1 MYIVLATLGLLIHQE
16 STLELPVKVS
26 KSASIACFL
35 KSGDGGG
42 TAIHL
47 GERFSISWFLTS
59 LHEVEGENTFEIS
72 WFEDFGLDSSFSKNK
87 AGSIPGGIIVAKD
100 KDADLALL
108 RFDNSRYPIPVPKIP
123 KLGQFLPPKI
133 PVWSVGC
140 DKGFPT
146 IEATQLTGKK
156 LFRTPNGQAFHWETR
171 DGTKPG
177 RSGGPLINEKGE
189 WIGLCHGVQNGK
201 GYYTHAIEIRAF
213 LVKNQLGWALG
224 AE

>member
-1 MYIVLATLGLLIHQE
+1 MYVVIAALCLLISQDPP
-16 STLELPVKVS
+16 LEIPANVS
-26 KSASIACFL
+26 KSASIACYL
-35 KSGDGGG
+35 KSGEGGG

-47 GERFSISWFLTS
+47 GERYSISWFLTS
-59 LHEVEGENTFEIS
+59 LHEVEGENSFEIS
-72 WFEDFGLDSSFSKNK
+72 CYEEFALNTDFSKIK
-87 AGSIPGGIIVAKD
+87 MGALSGGVLVAKD
-100 KDADLALL
+100 KDSDLALL
-108 RFDNSRYPIPVPKIP
+108 RFDNLRFPIPVPKVP
-123 KLGQFLPPKI
+123 KLGQFLPPKV

-140 DKGFPT
+140 EKGFPSL
-146 IEATQLTGKK
+146 EATLLTGKK

-213 LVKNQLGWALG
+213 LVKNQLGWVFG